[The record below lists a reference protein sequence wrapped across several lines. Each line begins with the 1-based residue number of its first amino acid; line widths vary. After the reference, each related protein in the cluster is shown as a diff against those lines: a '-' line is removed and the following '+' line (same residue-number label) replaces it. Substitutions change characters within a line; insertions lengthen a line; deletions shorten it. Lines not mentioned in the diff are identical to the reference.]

1 VTVSSLARGRA
12 SPLLGKDR
20 QVMHMGKSARNQYP
34 VAENELSSRLLFD
47 KRAARRRCE
56 STPRLIRRA
65 FWMLPSGDLFQR
77 ISTVER
83 TSASTVSAT
92 EETVLL
98 GGEEF
103 KMSEIVEILSKKL
116 HGKK

>member
-1 VTVSSLARGRA
+1 
-12 SPLLGKDR
+12 
-20 QVMHMGKSARNQYP
+20 
-34 VAENELSSRLLFD
+34 
-47 KRAARRRCE
+47 
-56 STPRLIRRA
+56 
-65 FWMLPSGDLFQR
+65 MLPSGDLFQR